1 MSCSWWETKSYNG
14 FFSKYIFFLKKNKT
28 VSSGEMTTN
37 RRKRY
42 FNIDENISS
51 KQLYALLGNV
61 ESDDEDDIDKS
72 INDSDTEFIAEEEIS
87 VRR

>member
-1 MSCSWWETKSYNG
+1 M
-14 FFSKYIFFLKKNKT
+14 KKNKT